1 MKVAMP
7 PGQQCSSI
15 KVSRNVSG
23 GDLCTAAVPVKVRSI
38 KSRIRSRNQQSKLP
52 MIPFIRNLKV
62 SVGAICGLALCV
74 SGAQVPQHIN
84 IKQLSTRVEDVVVP
98 LPNEI
103 FGALNKLGTVNWKQ
117 HVRSDK
123 GPNFTERPRI
133 ALLLGAVIADGFI
146 AVQAE
151 DAPTVKDIGQRVLAL
166 AKGIGVGNS
175 ITPHAKAIIEAA
187 DKRNWEN
194 VRQELDRTQ
203 NSVQQAM
210 NEVHDEKL
218 SQLVSLGGWLR
229 GTEVL
234 TSVVKQHFSTD
245 GAELLHQPDLLAY
258 FQTRLKAMPEF
269 NLPIIHQIREALG
282 QVKPLID
289 VGNAHIPA
297 ESVKKVNEITTRLG
311 TGIVTRD

>member
-1 MKVAMP
+1 MTLFTRYLKLIAAAM
-7 PGQQCSSI
+7 
-15 KVSRNVSG
+15 G
-23 GDLCTAAVPVKVRSI
+23 GLSLCA
-38 KSRIRSRNQQSKLP
+38 Q
-52 MIPFIRNLKV
+52 
-62 SVGAICGLALCV
+62 
-74 SGAQVPQHIN
+74 GAQAPQHIN
-84 IKQLSTRVEDVVVP
+84 INQLSTTVEDVVVP

-103 FGALNKLGTVNWKQ
+103 FGALNKLGGVNWKE

-151 DAPTVKDIGQRVLAL
+151 DAPAVKDIGQRVMTL

-234 TSVVKQHFSTD
+234 TSVVKQHFSAD

-269 NLPIIHQIREALG
+269 NIPIIHQIQDALV

-289 VGNAHIPA
+289 VGSGSIPV

-311 TGIVTRD
+311 AGIVTRD

>member
-1 MKVAMP
+1 MVLFSKRLNSMV
-7 PGQQCSSI
+7 
-15 KVSRNVSG
+15 
-23 GDLCTAAVPVKVRSI
+23 AAVFS
-38 KSRIRSRNQQSKLP
+38 
-52 MIPFIRNLKV
+52 
-62 SVGAICGLALCV
+62 LALCAH
-74 SGAQVPQHIN
+74 GAQAPRHVNIN
-84 IKQLSTRVEDVVVP
+84 QLSTTVEDVVVP

-103 FGALNKLGTVNWKQ
+103 FGALNKLGAVNWKE

-133 ALLLGAVIADGFI
+133 ALLLGTVIADGFI

-151 DAPTVKDIGQRVLAL
+151 DTATVKEIGQRVLAL

-175 ITPHAKAIIEAA
+175 ITPHAKAIVEAA

-234 TSVVKQHFSTD
+234 TSVVKQRFSND
-245 GAELLHQPDLLAY
+245 GAELLHQPDLLSY
-258 FQTRLKAMPEF
+258 FQTRLEAMPEF
-269 NLPIIHQIREALG
+269 KLPIIRQIQDALG
-282 QVKPLID
+282 EVKPLID
-289 VGNAHIPA
+289 VGNPHIAA

-311 TGIVTRD
+311 HGIVMKD

>member
-1 MKVAMP
+1 MMP
-7 PGQQCSSI
+7 FMRYFQ
-15 KVSRNVSG
+15 
-23 GDLCTAAVPVKVRSI
+23 T
-38 KSRIRSRNQQSKLP
+38 
-52 MIPFIRNLKV
+52 
-62 SVGAICGLALCV
+62 VGLFCGIALCANA
-74 SGAQVPQHIN
+74 AQAPQQIN
-84 IKQLSTRVEDVVVP
+84 IKQFSTTVEDVVVP

-103 FGALNKLGTVNWKQ
+103 FGALNKLGTVNWRA

-133 ALLLGAVIADGFI
+133 ALLLGTVIADGFI

-151 DAPTVKDIGQRVLAL
+151 DAETVKDIGQRVMTL

-187 DKRNWEN
+187 DKRNWSN
-194 VRQELDRTQ
+194 VRRELDRTQ

-234 TSVVKQHFSTD
+234 TSVVNEHFSAD

-258 FQTRLKAMPEF
+258 FQKRLQGMPEF
-269 NLPIIHQIREALG
+269 DLPIIHQIQDALV

-289 VGNAHIPA
+289 VGDRQIPPDT
-297 ESVKKVNEITTRLG
+297 VKKVNEITTRIG
-311 TGIVTRD
+311 QGIVNKE